1 MTRRVTLRIDRI
13 TLPAGAT
20 LDRAAFAAALSH
32 AIGQDIAAGAPALEQ
47 GRSAERLAAPARS
60 LRPEG
65 LAAATVGA
73 LGK

>member
-1 MTRRVTLRIDRI
+1 MTRRVTLRIDRV

-20 LDRAAFAAALSH
+20 LDRAAFEAALTR
-32 AIGQDIAAGAPALEQ
+32 AIGQELATGSPALGES
-47 GRSAERLAAPARS
+47 RNASRLAVPARS

-73 LGK
+73 LRK